1 MKKLPVLLSV
11 ALAALA
17 VSACKKEVEELQ
29 SPRAAAASVADATAR
44 PALLGSG
51 GWHQIGLEVSTLA
64 PGAREA
70 ATSNLFDHLK
80 PSMLVQQASYS
91 SDGSYSAIYGAVPG
105 APTGPRRVQGTWKL
119 NAAADTLVLALPD
132 HTQRLAVR
140 ELTATTLRL
149 AYTDA
154 AANGS
159 VATYTSVFGH

>member
-1 MKKLPVLLSV
+1 MQTMLLR
-11 ALAALA
+11 ALLA
-17 VSACKKEVEELQ
+17 ILLCVSACKKEVEELQ
-29 SPRAAAASVADATAR
+29 NPRAAAASVADATAR

-51 GWHQIGLEVSTLA
+51 GWHQVGLEVSTLA

-80 PSMLVQQASYS
+80 PSMLVQQAGYQP
-91 SDGSYSAIYGAVPG
+91 DGSYSAIYGAVPG

-119 NAAADTLVLALPD
+119 NAAADTLLLALPD

-149 AYTDA
+149 RTE
-154 AANGS
+154 
-159 VATYTSVFGH
+159 